1 MLQKQNKYN
10 WFNAELNTHLEGAHE
25 RLVHTHHGTGIVKL
39 PTIVRSREEGD
50 ELPLCE
56 KLITIFHHL
65 RTEIRVVN
73 TTYSKQ
79 KHENE
84 FSS

>member
-1 MLQKQNKYN
+1 MQ
-10 WFNAELNTHLEGAHE
+10 ALNTHLEGAHE
-25 RLVHTHHGTGIVKL
+25 RLVHTHHGTGVVKL

-50 ELPLCE
+50 ELPLRE

-65 RTEIRVVN
+65 RTEIRLLIPHIA
-73 TTYSKQ
+73 KQ